1 MEDSKADKKPEP
13 EIKVWPLDNTDER
26 KATEEELKQQELDSM
41 VKQMMDL
48 FQDKK
53 YKAEYLQ
60 L

>member
-1 MEDSKADKKPEP
+1 
-13 EIKVWPLDNTDER
+13 
-26 KATEEELKQQELDSM
+26 M

-60 L
+60 LQQQFITDIRILSEDLKAYPP